1 MAVKFAHS
9 VFALSLAVF
18 FIMVVTTAQADHP
31 HHSTAKQVNGAL
43 TGAVVEGETPAG
55 DTYRIT
61 YGKDGQARYSVKDE
75 AQNGRWSV
83 DSGGH
88 YCETWEKAY
97 GGEKRCAGIEVLSP
111 LLIFRGKIK
120 TTRTIVS
127 SQEK

>member
-1 MAVKFAHS
+1 MTVRFVRPVSAAW
-9 VFALSLAVF
+9 LAVLSM
-18 FIMVVTTAQADHP
+18 MVVTTAQADHP
-31 HHSTAKQVNGAL
+31 HHNTAKEVNGAL

-55 DTYRIT
+55 ETYRIV
-61 YGKDGQARYSVKDE
+61 YDKDGKARYSANNA
-75 AQNGRWSV
+75 AQTGRWSV

-127 SQEK
+127 SPGK